1 MSTPKWRESS
11 LNHHTCSLDNNHYL
25 CDMSIR
31 FDGEKYSCWVMSFYM
46 QMGSELSID
55 EVKTKVVE
63 IAIERAK
70 DRFERLQAL
79 LESMR
84 KTESVCSRS

>member
-1 MSTPKWRESS
+1 MSTQKWRESS
-11 LNHHTCSLDNNHYL
+11 LNHHTYSFDNDPTF
-25 CDMSIR
+25 CDMSIL
-31 FDGEKYSCWVMSFYM
+31 FDGKKYSCLAMSFYTEF
-46 QMGSELSID
+46 GPELSID

>member
-31 FDGEKYSCWVMSFYM
+31 FDGKKYSCLAMSFYTEF
-46 QMGSELSID
+46 GHELSID
-55 EVKTKVVE
+55 EVKENVVE
-63 IAIERAK
+63 MAISRTKEHLGK
-70 DRFERLQAL
+70 LTRLL
-79 LESMR
+79 DSMR
-84 KTESVCSRS
+84 MKKGVNHEP

>member
-1 MSTPKWRESS
+1 MTVPKWRESS
-11 LNHHTCSLDNNHYL
+11 LNHYTCSLDNSPCF

-31 FDGEKYSCWVMSFYM
+31 FDGTKYSCWVMSFYT

-63 IAIERAK
+63 IAIDRAK
-70 DRFERLQAL
+70 DQLERLQAL

-84 KTESVCSRS
+84 KTEPA